1 MADRVPMTTQGHA
14 LLREELKRLKEE
26 VRHKLAQEI
35 GRARELGDL
44 SENAEYH
51 AAKEKQ
57 GQVEAQI
64 RQMEDRLGRAEVVD
78 VGKLSGSKVLFG
90 ATVTVEDEDGERQVL
105 QIVGTEEADP
115 RHGRISY
122 ESPVARGLI
131 GKEEGDTARIQ
142 TPKGPKELE
151 IIKVEFI

>member
-14 LLREELKRLKEE
+14 RLREELKRLKEE

-64 RQMEDRLGRAEVVD
+64 RHMEDRLGRAEVVE
-78 VGKLSGSKVLFG
+78 VSKLSGSKVLFG

-105 QIVGTEEADP
+105 QIVGAEEADP
-115 RHGRISY
+115 KNGKISL

-131 GKEEGDTARIQ
+131 GKEQGDTARIQ
-142 TPKGPKELE
+142 TPRGPKELE
-151 IIKVEFI
+151 VIKVEFI

>member
-1 MADRVPMTTQGHA
+1 MADRVPMTTQGQA

-64 RQMEDRLGRAEVVD
+64 RDMEDRLGRAEVVD
-78 VGKLSGSKVLFG
+78 VRKLSGSTVLFG
-90 ATVTVEDEDGERQVL
+90 ATVTVEDGDGERQVL

-115 RHGRISY
+115 KHGKISY

-142 TPKGPKELE
+142 TPRGPKELE
-151 IIKVEFI
+151 VIKVEFI

>member
-1 MADRVPMTTQGHA
+1 MTTQGQA

-64 RQMEDRLGRAEVVD
+64 RQMEDRLGRAEVVE
-78 VGKLSGSKVLFG
+78 VSKLSGSKVLFG

-105 QIVGTEEADP
+105 QIVGAEEADP
-115 RHGRISY
+115 KNGKISL

-131 GKEEGDTARIQ
+131 GKEQGDTARIQ
-142 TPKGPKELE
+142 TPRGPKELE
-151 IIKVEFI
+151 VIKVEFI

>member
-1 MADRVPMTTQGHA
+1 MADRVPMTTQGRA
-14 LLREELKRLKEE
+14 MLREELKRLKED

-44 SENAEYH
+44 TENAEYH

-64 RQMEDRLGRAEVVD
+64 RDMENRLGRAEVVD
-78 VGKLSGSKVLFG
+78 VSKLRGSKVLFG

-105 QIVGTEEADP
+105 QIVGAEEADP
-115 RHGRISY
+115 KAGKISY

-142 TPKGPKELE
+142 TPRGPKELE
-151 IIKVEFI
+151 VIKVEFI